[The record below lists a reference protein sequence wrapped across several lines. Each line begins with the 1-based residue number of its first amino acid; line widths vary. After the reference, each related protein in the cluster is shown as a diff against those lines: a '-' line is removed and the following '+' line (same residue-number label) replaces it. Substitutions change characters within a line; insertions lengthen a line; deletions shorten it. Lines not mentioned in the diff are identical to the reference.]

1 MKAFPVQDAFATNT
15 DRGMDLRDYFAAAF
29 LTNTWCEGKIPED
42 AAKAAYAYADALMKE
57 RVK

>member
-1 MKAFPVQDAFATNT
+1 MKAFPVQFMHE
-15 DRGMDLRDYFAAAF
+15 GMDLRDYFAAAF

-57 RVK
+57 REK